1 MSKDGA
7 DSFKHVYHNGPMG
20 IEQVRE
26 ALGFTPDYCPMRGGK
41 PLDGLQYD
49 SAIHNRIKSWF
60 KGIDLTDREKVMNA
74 WVKAHNFDLW
84 WIGKAKVSNI
94 HQKLREAK
102 ALTDEELAQIS
113 NWNGVVPPEALSAH
127 GVKEPMGWAAF
138 AGHLQNVR
146 KEVADLE
153 KLVKLKDKRS

>member
-7 DSFKHVYHNGPMG
+7 DSFKHVYHNGPVS

-26 ALGFTPDYCPMRGGK
+26 ALGFTLDYRPMRGGK
-41 PLDGLQYD
+41 PLDGLEYD

-60 KGIDLTDREKVMNA
+60 VGIDLTDREQVMNA

-84 WIGKAKVSNI
+84 WIGKVKVSNI
-94 HQKLREAK
+94 HQKLRGAK
-102 ALTDEELAQIS
+102 ALTDKELAEIS
-113 NWNGVVPPEALSAH
+113 NWNGVVPPEALAAH
-127 GVKEPMGWAAF
+127 GVKGPMGWAAF

-146 KEVADLE
+146 KELADLE
-153 KLVKLKDKRS
+153 KLVKLKNEIS